1 MRSQLMPV
9 LIFLFVCL
17 LIVRISITI
26 GQKRR
31 ARLRTLHHLVGV
43 RYQSSPDFAG
53 DRAEF
58 EEALKETRRVFRD
71 SEPVILSLDQYR
83 DHMVRGEPEL
93 AQRRLTEAIRAIC
106 RELKMDPDTVSLN
119 LTD

>member
-1 MRSQLMPV
+1 MPI

-17 LIVRISITI
+17 LIVRISITL

-43 RYQSSPDFAG
+43 RYQSSPDFEG
-53 DRAEF
+53 DRTEF
-58 EEALKETRRVFRD
+58 EEAIKETRRVFCD
-71 SEPVILSLDQYR
+71 SQPVIVSLDEYR

-93 AQRRLTEAIRAIC
+93 AQRRVDLRRFEPFAA
-106 RELKMDPDTVSLN
+106 K
-119 LTD
+119 